1 MIIQSLIGIAAL
13 ILIAIPFSESI
24 QKIKVKFIIYALLI
38 QTSLAFI
45 LLEIPFISSF
55 FDVMSMAVESLRL
68 SAIEGSSFVFGYLG
82 GGDAPFEVSNN
93 QNLPI
98 FAFTFLPMLIFLSAL
113 SALLWHWKILPFLIK
128 LLAKLFEKP
137 LDAKGPIGLAATAN
151 IFLGQLEAPL
161 LIKPYLNKMNQ
172 RDLLIIMTVGM
183 STIAG
188 SVMVLYI
195 TWLDDK
201 FTGVIGHFL
210 TASILSVPAAIMF
223 SNILIPS
230 AQTEL
235 KTAKEDLKMYE
246 SSMDAI
252 SVGTKDG
259 LNMFL
264 SVIASLIVFLSLV
277 ALADFILGIFPDVY
291 GEPISLQR
299 IAAFIFAPIA
309 WLMGIPFA
317 EIIPAGNLLGTK
329 TIFNEL
335 IAFNDLRDLD
345 TNVLSER
352 SQLIML
358 YGICGFANISSVG
371 ILLGGLSAICPDI
384 RGTLLKI
391 AFRALFAATLASCL
405 TGTVVSLFI

>member
-1 MIIQSLIGIAAL
+1 MIIQSLIGIVVL
-13 ILIAIPFSESI
+13 ILIALPFSESI
-24 QKIKVKFIIYALLI
+24 QGIKVKFIIYALLI

-55 FDVMSMAVESLRL
+55 FDVMSIAVESLRL

-82 GGDAPFEVSNN
+82 GGEAPFEVSNN

-201 FTGVIGHFL
+201 FSGVIGHFL

-277 ALADFILGIFPDVY
+277 ALADFMLGIIPNVY
-291 GEPISLQR
+291 GEPLSLQR

-309 WLMGIPFA
+309 WLMGIPFS

-345 TNVLSER
+345 TNILSER

>member
-1 MIIQSLIGIAAL
+1 MIFQSLIGIVGL
-13 ILIAIPFSESI
+13 ILISLPFSESI
-24 QKIKVKFIIYALLI
+24 QKIKVKFIIFALLI
-38 QTSLAFI
+38 QISLAFL

-82 GGDAPFEVSNN
+82 GGDAPFEISNN

-113 SALLWHWKILPFLIK
+113 SALLWHWKILPLLIK
-128 LLAKLFEKP
+128 LLAKLFERP

-195 TWLDDK
+195 TWLDNK
-201 FTGVIGHFL
+201 FSGVIGHFL

-235 KTAKEDLKMYE
+235 KSVKEDLKMYE

-277 ALADFILGIFPDVY
+277 ALADFLLAIFPNVY

-299 IAAFIFAPIA
+299 IAALIFAPIA

-335 IAFNDLRDLD
+335 IAFNDLRELN
-345 TNVLSER
+345 TSILSER

>member
-1 MIIQSLIGIAAL
+1 MIIQSLIGIVAL

-195 TWLDDK
+195 TWLDNK

-277 ALADFILGIFPDVY
+277 ALADFILGVFPNVY
-291 GEPISLQR
+291 GEPVSLQR

-345 TNVLSER
+345 TSILSER

>member
-1 MIIQSLIGIAAL
+1 MIIQSLIGIVVL
-13 ILIAIPFSESI
+13 ILIALPFSESI
-24 QKIKVKFIIYALLI
+24 QEIKVKFIFYALLI

-45 LLEIPFISSF
+45 LIEIPFISSF
-55 FDVMSMAVESLRL
+55 FDVMSIAVESLRL

-82 GGDAPFEVSNN
+82 GGEAPFEVSNN

-201 FTGVIGHFL
+201 FSGVIGHFL

-235 KTAKEDLKMYE
+235 KIAKEDLKMYE

-252 SVGTKDG
+252 SVGTKYG

-277 ALADFILGIFPDVY
+277 ALADFMLGIIPNVY
-291 GEPISLQR
+291 GEPLSLQR

-309 WLMGIPFA
+309 WLMGIPFS

-345 TNVLSER
+345 TNILSER

>member
-1 MIIQSLIGIAAL
+1 MIIQSLIGIVTL
-13 ILIAIPFSESI
+13 IFIAIPFSESI
-24 QKIKVKFIIYALLI
+24 QKIKVKFIVYALLI

-45 LLEIPFISSF
+45 LLEIPFISAF

-137 LDAKGPIGLAATAN
+137 LDAKGPIGLAASAN

-201 FTGVIGHFL
+201 FTGVIGHVL

-277 ALADFILGIFPDVY
+277 ALADFILSIFPNVY

-299 IAAFIFAPIA
+299 TAAFIFAPIA
-309 WLMGIPFA
+309 WLMGIPFS

-345 TNVLSER
+345 TNILSER

-405 TGTVVSLFI
+405 TGTVVSLFV

>member
-1 MIIQSLIGIAAL
+1 MIIQSLIGIVVL
-13 ILIAIPFSESI
+13 ILIALPFSESI
-24 QKIKVKFIIYALLI
+24 QEIKVKFIIYALLI

-45 LLEIPFISSF
+45 LIEIPFISSF
-55 FDVMSMAVESLRL
+55 FDVMSIAVESLRL

-82 GGDAPFEVSNN
+82 GGEAPFEVSNN

-113 SALLWHWKILPFLIK
+113 SALLWHWKILPLLIK

-201 FTGVIGHFL
+201 FSGVIGHFL

-277 ALADFILGIFPDVY
+277 ALADFMLGIIPNVY
-291 GEPISLQR
+291 GEPLSLQR

-309 WLMGIPFA
+309 WLMGIPFS

-345 TNVLSER
+345 TDILSER

>member
-1 MIIQSLIGIAAL
+1 MIIQSLIGIVAL

-201 FTGVIGHFL
+201 FTGVISHFL

-277 ALADFILGIFPDVY
+277 ALADFILGIFPNVY

>member
-1 MIIQSLIGIAAL
+1 MIIQSLIGIVVL
-13 ILIAIPFSESI
+13 ILIALPFSESI
-24 QKIKVKFIIYALLI
+24 QVIKVKFIIYALLI

-45 LLEIPFISSF
+45 LIEIPFISSF
-55 FDVMSMAVESLRL
+55 FDVMSIAVESLRL

-82 GGDAPFEVSNN
+82 GGEAPFEVSNN

-201 FTGVIGHFL
+201 FSGVIGHFL

-277 ALADFILGIFPDVY
+277 ALADFMLGIIPNVY
-291 GEPISLQR
+291 GEPLSLQR

-309 WLMGIPFA
+309 WLMGIPFS

-345 TNVLSER
+345 TNILSER

>member
-1 MIIQSLIGIAAL
+1 MIIQSLIGIVVL

-24 QKIKVKFIIYALLI
+24 QEIKVKFIIYALLI

-55 FDVMSMAVESLRL
+55 FDVMSIAVESLRL

-82 GGDAPFEVSNN
+82 GGEAPFEVSNN

-201 FTGVIGHFL
+201 FSGVIGHFL

-235 KTAKEDLKMYE
+235 KAAKEDLKMYE

-277 ALADFILGIFPDVY
+277 ALADFILGIIPNVY

-309 WLMGIPFA
+309 WLMGIPFS

-345 TNVLSER
+345 TNILSER

>member
-1 MIIQSLIGIAAL
+1 MIIQSLIGIVVL
-13 ILIAIPFSESI
+13 VLIAIPFSESI

-45 LLEIPFISSF
+45 LLEIPFISSL

-235 KTAKEDLKMYE
+235 KTDKEDLKMYE

-277 ALADFILGIFPDVY
+277 ALADFILGIFPNVY

-345 TNVLSER
+345 TNILSER

>member
-1 MIIQSLIGIAAL
+1 MIIQSLIGIVVL
-13 ILIAIPFSESI
+13 ILIALPFSESI
-24 QKIKVKFIIYALLI
+24 QEIKVKFIIYALLI

-45 LLEIPFISSF
+45 LIEIPFISSF
-55 FDVMSMAVESLRL
+55 FDVMSIAVESLRL

-82 GGDAPFEVSNN
+82 GGEAPFEVSNN

-201 FTGVIGHFL
+201 FSGVIGHFL

-277 ALADFILGIFPDVY
+277 ALADFMLGVIPNVY
-291 GEPISLQR
+291 GEPLSLQR

-309 WLMGIPFA
+309 WLMGIPFS

-345 TNVLSER
+345 TNILSER

>member
-1 MIIQSLIGIAAL
+1 MIIQSLIGIVAL

-82 GGDAPFEVSNN
+82 GGEAPFEVSNN

-235 KTAKEDLKMYE
+235 KTAREDMNMYE

-277 ALADFILGIFPDVY
+277 ALADFILGVLPNVY

-299 IAAFIFAPIA
+299 IAALIFAPMA
-309 WLMGIPFA
+309 WFMGIPFA

-345 TNVLSER
+345 INILSER

>member
-1 MIIQSLIGIAAL
+1 MIIQSLIGIVAL

-235 KTAKEDLKMYE
+235 KTDKEDLKMYE

-277 ALADFILGIFPDVY
+277 ALADFILGIFPNVY

-345 TNVLSER
+345 TNILSER

>member
-1 MIIQSLIGIAAL
+1 MIIQSLIGIVTL
-13 ILIAIPFSESI
+13 IFIAIPFSESI
-24 QKIKVKFIIYALLI
+24 QKIKVKFIVYALLI

-137 LDAKGPIGLAATAN
+137 LDAKGPIGLAASAN

-277 ALADFILGIFPDVY
+277 ALADFILSIFPNVY

-345 TNVLSER
+345 TNILSER

-405 TGTVVSLFI
+405 TGTVVSFFV

>member
-1 MIIQSLIGIAAL
+1 MIIQSLIGIVAL

-277 ALADFILGIFPDVY
+277 ALADFILGIFPNVY
-291 GEPISLQR
+291 GEPISLLR

-345 TNVLSER
+345 TNILSER

>member
-1 MIIQSLIGIAAL
+1 MIVQSLIGIVGL

-24 QKIKVKFIIYALLI
+24 QKIKAQFIIYALFI
-38 QTSLAFI
+38 QVSLAFI
-45 LLEIPFISSF
+45 LIEIPFISSF

-82 GGDAPFEVSNN
+82 GGEVPFEVLNN

-113 SALLWHWKILPFLIK
+113 SALLWHWKILPLLIK
-128 LLAKLFEKP
+128 LLAKLFERP

-195 TWLDDK
+195 TWLDNK
-201 FTGVIGHFL
+201 FSSVIGHFL

-277 ALADFILGIFPDVY
+277 ALADFILGIFPNVF

-299 IAAFIFAPIA
+299 IAALIFAPIA

-345 TNVLSER
+345 TNLLSER

>member
-1 MIIQSLIGIAAL
+1 MIIQSLIGIVTL
-13 ILIAIPFSESI
+13 IFIAIPFSESI
-24 QKIKVKFIIYALLI
+24 QKIKVKFIVYALLI

-137 LDAKGPIGLAATAN
+137 LDAKGPIGLAASAN

-195 TWLDDK
+195 TWLDEK

-277 ALADFILGIFPDVY
+277 ALADFILSIFPNVY

-299 IAAFIFAPIA
+299 IAAFIFAPIV
-309 WLMGIPFA
+309 WLMGIPFS

-345 TNVLSER
+345 TNILSER

-405 TGTVVSLFI
+405 TGTVVSFFV

>member
-1 MIIQSLIGIAAL
+1 MIIQSLIGIVVL
-13 ILIAIPFSESI
+13 ILIALPFSESI
-24 QKIKVKFIIYALLI
+24 QEIKVKFIIYALLI

-45 LLEIPFISSF
+45 LIEIPFISSF
-55 FDVMSMAVESLRL
+55 FDVMSIAVESLRL

-82 GGDAPFEVSNN
+82 GGEAPFEVSNN

-201 FTGVIGHFL
+201 FSGVIGHFL

-277 ALADFILGIFPDVY
+277 ALADFILGIIPNGY
-291 GEPISLQR
+291 GEPLSLQR

-309 WLMGIPFA
+309 WLMGIPFS

-345 TNVLSER
+345 TNILSER

>member
-1 MIIQSLIGIAAL
+1 MIIQSLIGIVTL
-13 ILIAIPFSESI
+13 IFIAIPFSESI
-24 QKIKVKFIIYALLI
+24 QKIKVKFIVYALLI

-137 LDAKGPIGLAATAN
+137 LDAKGPIGLAASAN

-277 ALADFILGIFPDVY
+277 ALADFILGIFPNVY

-309 WLMGIPFA
+309 WLMGIPFS

-345 TNVLSER
+345 TNILSER

-371 ILLGGLSAICPDI
+371 ILLGGLSAICPEI

>member
-1 MIIQSLIGIAAL
+1 MIIQSLIGIVVL
-13 ILIAIPFSESI
+13 ILIALPFSESI
-24 QKIKVKFIIYALLI
+24 QVIKVKFIIYALLI

-45 LLEIPFISSF
+45 LIEIPFISSF
-55 FDVMSMAVESLRL
+55 FDVMSIAVESLRL

-82 GGDAPFEVSNN
+82 GGEAPFEVSNN

-201 FTGVIGHFL
+201 FSGVIGHFL

-277 ALADFILGIFPDVY
+277 ALADFMLGIIPNVY
-291 GEPISLQR
+291 GEPLSLQR

-309 WLMGIPFA
+309 WLMGIPFS

-345 TNVLSER
+345 TNILGER

>member
-1 MIIQSLIGIAAL
+1 MIIQSLIGIVVL
-13 ILIAIPFSESI
+13 ILIALPFSESI
-24 QKIKVKFIIYALLI
+24 QEIKVKFIIYALLI

-55 FDVMSMAVESLRL
+55 FDVMSIAVESLRL

-82 GGDAPFEVSNN
+82 GGEAPFEVSNN

-201 FTGVIGHFL
+201 FLGVIGHFL

-277 ALADFILGIFPDVY
+277 ALADFMLGIIPNVY
-291 GEPISLQR
+291 GEPLSLQR

-309 WLMGIPFA
+309 WLMGIPFS

-345 TNVLSER
+345 TNILSER

>member
-1 MIIQSLIGIAAL
+1 MIIQSLIGIVVL
-13 ILIAIPFSESI
+13 ILIALPFSESI
-24 QKIKVKFIIYALLI
+24 QEIKVKFISYALLI
-38 QTSLAFI
+38 QISLAFI

-55 FDVMSMAVESLRL
+55 FDVMSIAVESLRL

-82 GGDAPFEVSNN
+82 GGEAPFEVSNN

-201 FTGVIGHFL
+201 FLGVIGHFL

-235 KTAKEDLKMYE
+235 NTAKEDLKMYE

-277 ALADFILGIFPDVY
+277 ALADFMLGIIPNIY
-291 GEPISLQR
+291 GQPISLQR

-309 WLMGIPFA
+309 WLMGIPFS

-345 TNVLSER
+345 TNILSER

>member
-1 MIIQSLIGIAAL
+1 MIIQSLIGIVAL

-277 ALADFILGIFPDVY
+277 ALADFILGIFPNVY

-405 TGTVVSLFI
+405 TGSVVSLFI

>member
-1 MIIQSLIGIAAL
+1 MIIQSLIGIVAL
-13 ILIAIPFSESI
+13 IMFAIPFSESI

-38 QTSLAFI
+38 QISLAFI

-82 GGDAPFEVSNN
+82 GGEAPFEVSNN

-128 LLAKLFEKP
+128 LLAKIFEKP

-235 KTAKEDLKMYE
+235 KPAKEDLKMYE

-277 ALADFILGIFPDVY
+277 ALADFILGIFPNVY
-291 GEPISLQR
+291 DEPISLQR

-345 TNVLSER
+345 SNILSER

>member
-1 MIIQSLIGIAAL
+1 MIIQSLIGIVAL
-13 ILIAIPFSESI
+13 ILIALPFSESI
-24 QKIKVKFIIYALLI
+24 QEIKVKFIIYALLI

-201 FTGVIGHFL
+201 FSGVIGHFL

-277 ALADFILGIFPDVY
+277 ALADFILGIIPNVY

-309 WLMGIPFA
+309 WLMGIPFS

-345 TNVLSER
+345 TNILSER

-405 TGTVVSLFI
+405 TGTVVSFFI

>member
-1 MIIQSLIGIAAL
+1 MIIQSLIGIVTL
-13 ILIAIPFSESI
+13 IFIAIPFSESI
-24 QKIKVKFIIYALLI
+24 QKIKVKFIVYALLI

-45 LLEIPFISSF
+45 LLEIPFISAF

-137 LDAKGPIGLAATAN
+137 LDAKGPIGLAASAN

-277 ALADFILGIFPDVY
+277 ALADFILSIFPNVY

-299 IAAFIFAPIA
+299 TAAFIFAPIA
-309 WLMGIPFA
+309 WLMGIPFS

-345 TNVLSER
+345 TNILSER

-405 TGTVVSLFI
+405 TGTVVSLFV

>member
-1 MIIQSLIGIAAL
+1 MIIQSLIGIVAL

-82 GGDAPFEVSNN
+82 GGEAPFEVSNN

-235 KTAKEDLKMYE
+235 KTAKEDMNMYE

-277 ALADFILGIFPDVY
+277 ALADFILGVLPNVY

-299 IAAFIFAPIA
+299 IAALIFAPMA
-309 WLMGIPFA
+309 WFMGIPFA

-345 TNVLSER
+345 INILSER

>member
-1 MIIQSLIGIAAL
+1 MIIQSLIGIVAL

-210 TASILSVPAAIMF
+210 TAFILSVPAAIMF

-277 ALADFILGIFPDVY
+277 ALADFILGIFPNVY

>member
-1 MIIQSLIGIAAL
+1 MIIQSLIGIVAL

-277 ALADFILGIFPDVY
+277 ALADFILGIFPNVY

-309 WLMGIPFA
+309 WLMGIPFD

-345 TNVLSER
+345 TNILSER

>member
-1 MIIQSLIGIAAL
+1 MIVQSLIGIVGL
-13 ILIAIPFSESI
+13 ILISLPFSESI
-24 QKIKVKFIIYALLI
+24 QKIKVKFIIFALLI
-38 QTSLAFI
+38 QISLAFL

-82 GGDAPFEVSNN
+82 GGDAPFEISNN

-113 SALLWHWKILPFLIK
+113 SALLWHWKILPLLIK
-128 LLAKLFEKP
+128 LLAKLFERP

-195 TWLDDK
+195 TWLDNK
-201 FTGVIGHFL
+201 FSGVIGHFL

-235 KTAKEDLKMYE
+235 KTVKEDLKMYE

-277 ALADFILGIFPDVY
+277 ALADFLLAIFPNVY

-299 IAAFIFAPIA
+299 IAALIFAPIA

-335 IAFNDLRDLD
+335 IAFNDLRELN
-345 TNVLSER
+345 TSILSER

>member
-1 MIIQSLIGIAAL
+1 MIIQSLIGIVVL
-13 ILIAIPFSESI
+13 ILIALPFSESI
-24 QKIKVKFIIYALLI
+24 QEVKVKFIIYALLI

-45 LLEIPFISSF
+45 LIEIPFISSF
-55 FDVMSMAVESLRL
+55 FDVMSIAVESLRL

-82 GGDAPFEVSNN
+82 GGEAPFEVSNN

-201 FTGVIGHFL
+201 FSGVIGHFL

-277 ALADFILGIFPDVY
+277 ALADFMLGIIPNVY
-291 GEPISLQR
+291 GEPLSLQR

-309 WLMGIPFA
+309 WLMGIPFS

-345 TNVLSER
+345 TNILSER

>member
-1 MIIQSLIGIAAL
+1 MIIQSLIGIVVL
-13 ILIAIPFSESI
+13 ILIALPFSESI
-24 QKIKVKFIIYALLI
+24 QEIKVKFIIYALLI

-55 FDVMSMAVESLRL
+55 FDVMSIAVESLRL

-82 GGDAPFEVSNN
+82 GGEAPFEVSNN

-201 FTGVIGHFL
+201 FSGVIGHFL

-246 SSMDAI
+246 GSMDAI

-277 ALADFILGIFPDVY
+277 ALADFMLGIIPNVY
-291 GEPISLQR
+291 GEPLSLQR

-309 WLMGIPFA
+309 WLMGIPFS

-345 TNVLSER
+345 TNILSER

>member
-1 MIIQSLIGIAAL
+1 MIAL
-13 ILIAIPFSESI
+13 PFSESI
-24 QKIKVKFIIYALLI
+24 QEIKVKFIIYALLI

-55 FDVMSMAVESLRL
+55 FDVMSIAVESLRL

-82 GGDAPFEVSNN
+82 GGEAPFQVSNN

-201 FTGVIGHFL
+201 FSGVIGHFL

-277 ALADFILGIFPDVY
+277 ALADFMLGIIPNVY

-309 WLMGIPFA
+309 WLMGIPFS

-345 TNVLSER
+345 TNILSER

>member
-1 MIIQSLIGIAAL
+1 M
-13 ILIAIPFSESI
+13 
-24 QKIKVKFIIYALLI
+24 
-38 QTSLAFI
+38 
-45 LLEIPFISSF
+45 
-55 FDVMSMAVESLRL
+55 
-68 SAIEGSSFVFGYLG
+68 
-82 GGDAPFEVSNN
+82 
-93 QNLPI
+93 
-98 FAFTFLPMLIFLSAL
+98 
-113 SALLWHWKILPFLIK
+113 LWHWKILPCLITRF
-128 LLAKLFEKP
+128 AILFEKP
-137 LDAKGPIGLAATAN
+137 LDATGPIGLAATDN

-246 SSMDAI
+246 SSMDAN

-259 LNMFL
+259 LNMFI

-277 ALADFILGIFPDVY
+277 ALADFILGIFPNVY

-345 TNVLSER
+345 TNVLSEE
-352 SQLIML
+352 
-358 YGICGFANISSVG
+358 
-371 ILLGGLSAICPDI
+371 
-384 RGTLLKI
+384 
-391 AFRALFAATLASCL
+391 
-405 TGTVVSLFI
+405 VS

>member
-1 MIIQSLIGIAAL
+1 MIIQSLIGIVAL

-277 ALADFILGIFPDVY
+277 ALADFILGIFPNVY
-291 GEPISLQR
+291 GESISLQR

>member
-1 MIIQSLIGIAAL
+1 MIIQSLIGIVAL

-68 SAIEGSSFVFGYLG
+68 SAKEGSSFVFGYLG

-277 ALADFILGIFPDVY
+277 ALADFILGIFPNVY

>member
-1 MIIQSLIGIAAL
+1 MIIQSLIGIVGL

-24 QKIKVKFIIYALLI
+24 QKIKSKFIIYALLI
-38 QTSLAFI
+38 QISLAFI
-45 LLEIPFISSF
+45 LIKIPFISSF

-82 GGDAPFEVSNN
+82 GGEAPFEVLNN

-113 SALLWHWKILPFLIK
+113 SALLWHWKILPLLIK
-128 LLAKLFEKP
+128 LLAKLFERP

-195 TWLDDK
+195 TWLDNK
-201 FTGVIGHFL
+201 FSGVIGHFL

-277 ALADFILGIFPDVY
+277 ALADFILGIFPNIF

-299 IAAFIFAPIA
+299 IAALIFAPIA

-335 IAFNDLRDLD
+335 IAFNDLRELD
-345 TNVLSER
+345 ANLLSER

-371 ILLGGLSAICPDI
+371 ILLGGLSAISPDI

>member
-1 MIIQSLIGIAAL
+1 MIIQSLIGIVVL
-13 ILIAIPFSESI
+13 VLIAIPFSESI

-277 ALADFILGIFPDVY
+277 ALADFILGIFPNVY

>member
-1 MIIQSLIGIAAL
+1 MIIQSLIGIVAL

-277 ALADFILGIFPDVY
+277 ALADFILGIFPNVY